1 MIEWRNGNNPAGD
14 PEETFVDTHTQIVAM
29 VNDEE
34 YVNVVIDELFET
46 LESLQNDVMAIQG
59 ARA

>member
-46 LESLQNDVMAIQG
+46 LESLQMT
-59 ARA
+59 

>member
-1 MIEWRNGNNPAGD
+1 
-14 PEETFVDTHTQIVAM
+14 M

-34 YVNVVIDELFET
+34 YVNLVIDELFET

-59 ARA
+59 

>member
-1 MIEWRNGNNPAGD
+1 MGITLLA
-14 PEETFVDTHTQIVAM
+14 TLKKLLLIQYQIVAM